1 MSAPMGV
8 PTQRLGSS
16 KSSSARRQGPVAISR
31 SSKMQQK
38 APPPSRTQSDVSP
51 SKLSSVSTVLRR
63 INTSAAALEKPV
75 STSIGSRKIATN
87 SRIKKDEQNKRDMYL
102 AFINNALKAK
112 SEVRVTHMQ
121 DEQGLT

>member
-1 MSAPMGV
+1 
-8 PTQRLGSS
+8 
-16 KSSSARRQGPVAISR
+16 
-31 SSKMQQK
+31 MQQK
-38 APPPSRTQSDVSP
+38 APLPSRTQSDASP

-63 INTSAAALEKPV
+63 INTSAAAVENPV
-75 STSIGSRKIATN
+75 ASSIGSRKIATN

-112 SEVRVTHMQ
+112 SEVRGFHIQ